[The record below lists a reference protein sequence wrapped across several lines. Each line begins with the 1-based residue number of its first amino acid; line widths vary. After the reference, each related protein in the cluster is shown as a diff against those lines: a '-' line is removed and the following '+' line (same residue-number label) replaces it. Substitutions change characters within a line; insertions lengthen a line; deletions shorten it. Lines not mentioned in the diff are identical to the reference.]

1 MTDKSSPELSPL
13 DLSMYA
19 DDALEGAERARV
31 ERLINENE
39 SYRTELA
46 QYALE
51 ARVLASS
58 IDEQISVDIPK
69 FKRPLTLKGFAAANI
84 ATGLVIWLA
93 QFLWKT
99 LAGEVVVD
107 LAARVTSVYLPDTY
121 ELFVSSLLYYIE
133 EGTAMFDAYL
143 SYVVFVVVVLMCV
156 GALTWYRRHHG
167 AISAGLILAM
177 SAGLGAGLALP
188 QESHALEIINN
199 EDGVITVKADETIDD
214 TVLAAAQAI
223 RIEGHITGTVVAA
236 AQTIEVLGRVDGNL
250 IAAAQDITI
259 SGTVGQIVAG
269 AGSSLT
275 IDGGQIGSDI
285 MFAGERLTTD
295 AESAVSGNG
304 VFAGATVKLN
314 GNIDKDLYAAGE
326 LVELRGRVGDS
337 VDTAAQRIWLMD
349 EARIEGDLRWRSD
362 NPDAITRD
370 DGVYIGGTVEQLA
383 IPERLANA
391 SPYLSATFYLW
402 QLAKFV
408 SAVLV
413 GLFLVWLF
421 PSLRDLSIGSGG
433 DALKSAAIG
442 LVLMLSLPMVA
453 LVIALTI
460 IGLPFGILGAMLW
473 IAGLYLAHVI
483 LGIILG
489 QMLLPDS
496 ESRVLPLVVGM
507 GAVIIATNIPFIGPV
522 VSFLLTI
529 IGLGILAL
537 LVQRRFSQP
546 ATA

>member
-1 MTDKSSPELSPL
+1 MTDQSSRELSQL

-19 DDALEGAERARV
+19 DEALEGAERTRV
-31 ERLINENE
+31 EHLISENE
-39 SYRTELA
+39 HYRRELER
-46 QYALE
+46 YAVE

-58 IDEQISVDIPK
+58 IEDRASVDIPK

-121 ELFVSSLLYYIE
+121 ELFVNSLLYYIE
-133 EGTAMFDAYL
+133 EGTAMFEAYL
-143 SYVVFVVVVLMCV
+143 SYVVFVVVVLV
-156 GALTWYRRHHG
+156 SIGALTWYRRHHG
-167 AISAGLILAM
+167 AISALLILSL
-177 SAGLGAGLALP
+177 SAGLAVP
-188 QESHALEIINN
+188 QESQALEIINN
-199 EDGVITVKADETIDD
+199 EDGVVTVKADEIIDD

-223 RIEGHITGTVVAA
+223 RIEGRITGTVVAA
-236 AQTIEVLGRVDGNL
+236 AQTIEVLGSIDGNL

-259 SGTVGQIVAG
+259 SGTVGQVVAG

-275 IDGGQIGSDI
+275 IDGGQIGGDI
-285 MFAGERLTTD
+285 MFAGERLTSN

-314 GNIDKDLYAAGE
+314 GSIDKDLYAAGE
-326 LVELRGRVGDS
+326 LIELRGRVGDS

-362 NPDAITRD
+362 NPDAITRE

-442 LVLMLSLPMVA
+442 LVVMLSLPMIA
-453 LVIALTI
+453 LLVALTI

-489 QMLLPDS
+489 QMLMPDS

-507 GAVIIATNIPFIGPV
+507 GLVIVATNIPFIGPV

-529 IGLGILAL
+529 VGLGILAL
-537 LVQRRFSQP
+537 LLQRKFSQP
-546 ATA
+546 ALA